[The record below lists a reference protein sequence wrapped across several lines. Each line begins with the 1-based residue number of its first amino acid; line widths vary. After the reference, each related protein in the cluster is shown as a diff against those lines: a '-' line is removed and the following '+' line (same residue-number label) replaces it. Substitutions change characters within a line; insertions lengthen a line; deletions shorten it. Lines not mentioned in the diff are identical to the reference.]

1 VMGMQ
6 STAVR
11 RLGQVSATY
20 LILGARRR
28 HHSRGYCP
36 GLFAPHF
43 EVTHP
48 AAACEMPG
56 YSLIPRVEN
65 LLAVQMEG
73 RSVNLCARS
82 AAVAWSWP
90 RRQRPSLPVACGLAV
105 GGARAAY
112 AGLWARSSAVPVALW
127 LDHGPWG

>member
-1 VMGMQ
+1 MGMQ

-11 RLGQVSATY
+11 RLGQMSATY

-36 GLFAPHF
+36 GLLAPHC

-48 AAACEMPG
+48 AAACETPG

-73 RSVNLCARS
+73 RSVNLCAPS

-90 RRQRPSLPVACGLAV
+90 ATSGRRPSPAAWPSAGLALPTQ
-105 GGARAAY
+105 GYGAEFGR
-112 AGLWARSSAVPVALW
+112 ARSPVVR
-127 LDHGPWG
+127 P